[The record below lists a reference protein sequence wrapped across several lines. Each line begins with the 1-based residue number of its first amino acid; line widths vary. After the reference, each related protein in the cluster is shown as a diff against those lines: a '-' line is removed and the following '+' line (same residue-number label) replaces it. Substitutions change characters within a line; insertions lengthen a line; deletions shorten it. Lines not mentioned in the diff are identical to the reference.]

1 MRKALAIIL
10 SAILV
15 TSCSFYTGITQNVKE
30 NPFMPSYDLSKALEG
45 DVDIFNPET
54 PEEPPAEDE
63 TPGDGDETVTPPPAT
78 APNSDEPPV
87 SGPESFSFALMTDPH
102 IGRTDSGVTERG
114 EEFLKFLGSDTE
126 KRYDF
131 VVCLGDLTDTG
142 DIYAS
147 SVEKFIDDARKR
159 TELNN
164 FIYVIGNHDI
174 RTQSKATWDEQF
186 SVLTPDHDVSRMMR
200 YSYKGVSIYKLDNS
214 SRIFGKEQLRM
225 LEEALRHDP
234 NKYRIFLAHEVVT
247 TGGELD
253 QTLILF
259 GSEAGELLRLYRIM
273 RDYGVSMIFTGHH
286 HKGNVIY
293 EGDYFAE
300 FNAAALHTRSGSFES
315 DGYAYSVDVDPV
327 SETIK
332 VTAYVVTGE
341 EESEMPWRETATY
354 SFILHAADEVGKE
367 PETDTPEEQEPY
379 TPPESPDTETPGD
392 TENGGDDTAADA

>member
-1 MRKALAIIL
+1 M
-10 SAILV
+10 V
-15 TSCSFYTGITQNVKE
+15 
-30 NPFMPSYDLSKALEG
+30 
-45 DVDIFNPET
+45 
-54 PEEPPAEDE
+54 
-63 TPGDGDETVTPPPAT
+63 
-78 APNSDEPPV
+78 PNSDEPPV

-102 IGRTDSGVTERG
+102 IGRTDSGVTEHG

-126 KRYDF
+126 TRYDF
-131 VVCLGDLTDTG
+131 VVCLVDLTDTG

-164 FIYVIGNHDI
+164 FIYVIGNHDV
-174 RTQSKATWDEQF
+174 RTQSKAAWDEQF
-186 SVLTPDHDVSRMMR
+186 SVLTPGHDVSRMMR

-253 QTLILF
+253 QTLAIF

-286 HKGNVIY
+286 HKGNIIY

-315 DGYAYSVDVDPV
+315 DGYAYSVDVDPI

-367 PETDTPEEQEPY
+367 PETDTPEEQEPS

-392 TENGGDDTAADA
+392 TENGGDDTAADSYLPLNLALLRSLLSKEAFLSWVALQSCSLSFFVSESKGKAIDA